1 MTADEKKPPIRI
13 LNIEDE
19 AHIQT
24 VTKLALEFDGFL
36 VENCGSGEEALKKAM
51 TCAPD
56 LILLDVMLPDT
67 DGPTL
72 LKALRRIPSLATT
85 PIVFMKALVQAHDI
99 SRYKSIG
106 AVDVIVKPFDPMGLP
121 KQIRKI
127 WESHHG

>member
-1 MTADEKKPPIRI
+1 MPVKTEKSTIRV
-13 LNIEDE
+13 LNVEDE

-24 VTKLALEFDGFL
+24 VTRLALEVDSFV
-36 VENCGSGEEALKKAM
+36 VESCGSGEEALKKAM

-72 LKALRRIPSLATT
+72 LEALRRIPKLATT
-85 PIVFMKALVQAHDI
+85 PVIFMTALAQAHEI

-106 AVDVIVKPFDPMGLP
+106 AVDVIVKPFDPMGLATR
-121 KQIRKI
+121 IRKI
-127 WESHHG
+127 WENHNG